1 MQYILIRSSEFEKFV
16 LAHFLK
22 SRLRYLKDDNDA
34 AHSVD
39 KQFIYLCVFQ
49 DLHEAFFLKVESNHG
64 VLPKLTFM
72 NALPTFCLNNGLVY
86 LDLDQWSPRE
96 KPGTT
101 GGSTVW
107 HPRVARGA
115 IHSSKKWRF
124 ALALVKCNAFWKR
137 VMNSRI
143 RTPFYVIY
151 SS

>member
-16 LAHFLK
+16 LTHFLK
-22 SRLRYLKDDNDA
+22 SRVKDDNDA

-49 DLHEAFFLKVESNHG
+49 DLHGAFFLKVKSNHG

-96 KPGTT
+96 KP
-101 GGSTVW
+101 SW
-107 HPRVARGA
+107 DDWRVDGVA
-115 IHSSKKWRF
+115 SSCCSWRN
-124 ALALVKCNAFWKR
+124 AL
-137 VMNSRI
+137 
-143 RTPFYVIY
+143 
-151 SS
+151 

>member
-16 LAHFLK
+16 LTHFLK
-22 SRLRYLKDDNDA
+22 SRVKDDNDA

-49 DLHEAFFLKVESNHG
+49 DLHDAFFLKVESNHG

-96 KPGTT
+96 KP
-101 GGSTVW
+101 SW
-107 HPRVARGA
+107 DDWRVDGVASYSVASGA
-115 IHSSKKWRF
+115 MHSSKKWRF

-143 RTPFYVIY
+143 LTPFYVIY